1 MGDDEVFTISFDTT
15 NILDLEDEPEYDLHK
30 HAEDAPLVR
39 TVSEDRRCRFR
50 GSMTSWQERDSTYDS
65 LHGAAAVNE
74 EVLLPVP
81 HYSHFPLVC
90 IPLKQQSPRVFPD
103 HAPFV
108 LVQAIEQDV
117 LRIVEKRKAQA
128 AKRAIEDKVSA
139 ESKARTAAKEWL
151 ETKVDWNIIEQRQ
164 RKETL
169 SLCRL

>member
-90 IPLKQQSPRVFPD
+90 ILSNSNLHACFPTMPRLC
-103 HAPFV
+103 
-108 LVQAIEQDV
+108 LVPG
-117 LRIVEKRKAQA
+117 
-128 AKRAIEDKVSA
+128 
-139 ESKARTAAKEWL
+139 
-151 ETKVDWNIIEQRQ
+151 N
-164 RKETL
+164 
-169 SLCRL
+169 